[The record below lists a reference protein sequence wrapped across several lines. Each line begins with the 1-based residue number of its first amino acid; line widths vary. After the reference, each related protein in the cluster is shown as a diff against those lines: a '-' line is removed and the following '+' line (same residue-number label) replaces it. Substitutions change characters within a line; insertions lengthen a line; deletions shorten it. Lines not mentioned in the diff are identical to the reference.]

1 MGKLQKVVDKEFINI
16 NLDTNANGRIIWA
29 TCVGK
34 ECAVKYNGEIYN
46 IKILSYN
53 KEKRSVH
60 IRCNEK
66 EHNMTTSNLI
76 QGNIGLLIG
85 YLTTDFTYKV
95 GDIVNGSKIL
105 SHER

>member
-1 MGKLQKVVDKEFINI
+1 MGRLQKVVDKEFINI

-53 KEKRSVH
+53 KENRKTF
-60 IRCNEK
+60 K
-66 EHNMTTSNLI
+66 
-76 QGNIGLLIG
+76 NILEDKANRVLM
-85 YLTTDFTYKV
+85 LDFV
-95 GDIVNGSKIL
+95 
-105 SHER
+105 

>member
-1 MGKLQKVVDKEFINI
+1 MGKLQKVIDKEFINI
-16 NLDTNANGRIIWA
+16 NLDTNTNGHFVWD

-53 KEKRSVH
+53 KEKRSVY

-66 EHNMTTSNLI
+66 EYKENNILDRDFINTLLSLPLSNI
-76 QGNIGLLIG
+76 IINKLL
-85 YLTTDFTYKV
+85 T
-95 GDIVNGSKIL
+95 
-105 SHER
+105 